1 MTGGMPSTQ
10 DISTEQKARET
21 LETERMKA
29 AAKAEQDWPAREA
42 AAREM
47 YSTAS
52 RVEKR
57 LADSGGFVGIFD
69 RMGLMPALGKLMAG
83 GFNTGTGGTF
93 NVSEFESAI
102 RNMNSAITDQDIAN
116 VNLIA
121 SDLSNIELNYSRLY
135 LKGDGPIT
143 EGERVIVRRIGGTT
157 SENPKSLEA
166 KMKLIKLRSQ
176 FDMDWGEA
184 WNKYIQ
190 NNPDGNWTKFERTE
204 GRVLTNKYNQQLARA
219 FGLAKAAVPSSVRNE
234 NINKSRE
241 RVNQLLGR
249 Q

>member
-10 DISTEQKARET
+10 DISTQQKARET

-93 NVSEFESAI
+93 NVSEFENAI

-143 EGERVIVRRIGGTT
+143 EGERAIVRRIGGTT

-204 GRVLTNKYNQQLARA
+204 GRAITNKYNQQLARA

-234 NINKSRE
+234 GVDKARE

-249 Q
+249 